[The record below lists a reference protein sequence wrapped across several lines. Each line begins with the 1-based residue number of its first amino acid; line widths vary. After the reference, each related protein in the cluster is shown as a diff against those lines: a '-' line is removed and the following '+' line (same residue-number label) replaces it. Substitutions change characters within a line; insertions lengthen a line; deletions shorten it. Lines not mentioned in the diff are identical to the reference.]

1 MTQCEQYAIN
11 FMKPDI
17 CKFLVDEGAEVNF
30 VEADRFDDFNDN
42 GLSVFESTRNGMSVL
57 LITLAQRGIVWE
69 LYTSMKTIQT
79 FWH

>member
-1 MTQCEQYAIN
+1 
-11 FMKPDI
+11 MKPDI